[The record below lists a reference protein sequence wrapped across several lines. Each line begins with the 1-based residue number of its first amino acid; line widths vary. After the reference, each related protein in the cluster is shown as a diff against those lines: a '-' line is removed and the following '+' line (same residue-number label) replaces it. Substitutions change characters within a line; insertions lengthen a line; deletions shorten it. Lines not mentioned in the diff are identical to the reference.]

1 MSRPKGQGLTP
12 TMVVEAAIACLEA
25 EGESALGVNRVAR
38 ALGIKPPSIYKHI
51 DGNAALRHSV
61 ALKLWRRFLV
71 DCHQQTDNLND
82 SDAIIRAIARTMR
95 HFAQSHPVLYTV
107 MTRTQLSLSD
117 PEFAP
122 IAQEILSFYNK
133 ALAPCEFEEAELI
146 DAIRMIHAGLLG
158 FIEAEKAGLFTLPRS
173 LDLSFERMLD
183 ALIEALQSKAFKP

>member
-1 MSRPKGQGLTP
+1 MGRPKGQALTP
-12 TMVVEAAIACLEA
+12 TAIVSVAIACLEA

-51 DGNAALRHSV
+51 DGNTALRRSV
-61 ALKLWRRFLV
+61 ALELWRRFLV
-71 DCHQQTDNLND
+71 DCHQQTENLNNLQM
-82 SDAIIRAIARTMR
+82 IRAIAYTTRN
-95 HFAQSHPVLYTV
+95 FAQRHSVLYTV
-107 MTRTQLSLSD
+107 MMRTQLSLDD
-117 PEFAP
+117 PDFAP

-133 ALAPCEFEEAELI
+133 ALASYDFEEAELI

-183 ALIEALQSKAFKP
+183 ALIEALRSKAFKS

>member
-1 MSRPKGQGLTP
+1 
-12 TMVVEAAIACLEA
+12 MVVEAAIACLEA

-51 DGNAALRHSV
+51 DGNTALRRCV
-61 ALKLWRRFLV
+61 ALELWRRFLV

-82 SDAIIRAIARTMR
+82 SEAIIRAIARTMR
-95 HFAQSHPVLYTV
+95 HFGQGHPVLYTV

-117 PEFAP
+117 PDFAP

-133 ALAPCEFEEAELI
+133 ALAPYEFEEAELI
-146 DAIRMIHAGLLG
+146 DAIRMIH
-158 FIEAEKAGLFTLPRS
+158 AGLFTLPRS